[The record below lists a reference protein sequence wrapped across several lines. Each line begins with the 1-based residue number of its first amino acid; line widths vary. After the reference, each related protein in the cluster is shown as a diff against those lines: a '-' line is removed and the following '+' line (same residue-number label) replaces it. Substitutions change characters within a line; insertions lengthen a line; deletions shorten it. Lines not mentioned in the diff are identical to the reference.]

1 MSLGYGEPLETD
13 ICVQGLAHG
22 HVFAGR
28 QENTSNGEMSGAEKL
43 SRYRT
48 LGKAPSEPCTQAW
61 THSSDVG

>member
-1 MSLGYGEPLETD
+1 MNLGYGEPLETD
-13 ICVQGLAHG
+13 ICVQGLANG

-28 QENTSNGEMSGAEKL
+28 QENTSNEEMAGTENL

-48 LGKAPSEPCTQAW
+48 LGKAPSEPCTQAR